1 MKYLFLI
8 FLFILITISC
18 QTHYKT
24 NFDSHGFG
32 IFHYIDTI
40 NTSKK
45 FNISYPK

>member
-1 MKYLFLI
+1 MKYLILI
-8 FLFILITISC
+8 MLFILVIMSC

-24 NFDSHGFG
+24 NFDSNGFG

-40 NTSKK
+40 KSSKH